1 MSVWSVSDVTQGI
14 AGSLR
19 KAAEA
24 TGAGFDY
31 LVKTATRESNMDPT
45 AKAKTSSAAGMFQF
59 VEQTWLQTVK
69 ESGAKYGLRDEAAA
83 IAKSANGRYSVADP
97 RMRQKIL
104 ALRHDTQTS
113 ALMAGEFTGN
123 NKTQMTAALRRPPS
137 EGELYAAHFLG
148 AQGAIDLI
156 RLASA
161 APEAKAADKFPDA
174 AAANRSIFY
183 NRGKARGAADVLAKI
198 VNKHDVT
205 APDLPAETN
214 SPLVAQGAASFFT
227 NAAPTRVA
235 APPAN
240 GPVFHSMFATAQR
253 PPVSASVQ
261 SMWADLTPPSAAEAV
276 RKEQSASRKHA
287 DASPAPVV
295 SKALAVG
302 QAPAA
307 SKVSGVAKPPLD
319 LSSFVTH
326 GGAKNRGAGNI

>member
-14 AGSLR
+14 AGTLR

-31 LVKTATRESNMDPT
+31 LVKTAQRESSMDPT

-69 ESGAKYGLRDEAAA
+69 DSGTKYGLRNEAAA
-83 IAKSANGRYSVADP
+83 ITKSPSGRYSVADP
-97 RMRQKIL
+97 KMREKIL
-104 ALRHDTQTS
+104 ALRHDTETS
-113 ALMAGEFTGN
+113 ALMAGEFTEN
-123 NKTQMTAALRRPPS
+123 NKAKMTSALRRPPS

-161 APEAKAADKFPDA
+161 TPNAKAADKFPDA

-183 NRGKARGAADVLAKI
+183 SRGKARSAAEVLAKI
-198 VNKHDVT
+198 TNKHDS
-205 APDLPAETN
+205 APAPGLPAETN

-227 NAAPTRVA
+227 NAAPTRVQ
-235 APPAN
+235 APAQD

-253 PPVSASVQ
+253 PPVSKSVQ
-261 SMWADLTPPSAAEAV
+261 SLWADLPPGSQSRAANKVATAHSLVQAYSSSSSEV
-276 RKEQSASRKHA
+276 
-287 DASPAPVV
+287 
-295 SKALAVG
+295 KA
-302 QAPAA
+302 
-307 SKVSGVAKPPLD
+307 PLD
-319 LSSFVTH
+319 LSSFVTP
-326 GGAKNRGAGNI
+326 GGARNRGVGNI

>member
-69 ESGAKYGLRDEAAA
+69 ESGAKYGLKNEAAA
-83 IAKSANGRYSVADP
+83 ITKSANGRYSVADP

-113 ALMAGEFTGN
+113 ALMAGEFTEN
-123 NKTQMTAALRRPPS
+123 NKTRMTAALRRPPN

-161 APEAKAADKFPDA
+161 APDAKAADKFPDA
-174 AAANRSIFY
+174 AAANRAIFY
-183 NRGKARGAADVLAKI
+183 NRGKARGAAEVLAKI
-198 VNKHDVT
+198 VNKHDMT
-205 APDLPAETN
+205 APELPAEIN

-235 APPAN
+235 APAAN
-240 GPVFHSMFATAQR
+240 GPVFHSMFSTAQR

-261 SMWADLTPPSAAEAV
+261 SMWADLTPPSAAAV
-276 RKEQSASRKHA
+276 GRKEQSASRKDA
-287 DASPAPVV
+287 DVSAAAV
-295 SKALAVG
+295 SKAVAASN
-302 QAPAA
+302 APAA
-307 SKVSGVAKPPLD
+307 SRSSGVVKPPLD
-319 LSSFVTH
+319 LSSFVTL